1 MIGILGA
8 LDIEVAKL
16 YEELEGAQ
24 IEEAY
29 GYKYARGKLC
39 GRDVVIAKC
48 GVGKV
53 NAAVCAQTMVI
64 KYAPALIVN
73 SGVAGSLSRELDILD
88 IAVGRDVV
96 QHDFDTSACG
106 EPVGFIATV
115 ERIDLPCDEAASAAI
130 LAAAKALN
138 LNARLSRIASG
149 DQFIASRTRKEWIVD
164 TFGAAACEMEAG
176 AIAQVCFIAGIKC
189 AVIRAISDATDEA
202 HGMEFDQFA
211 VKAADNSVEVLKKF
225 LASSPL

>member
-16 YEELEGAQ
+16 YDELEGAVV
-24 IEEAY
+24 EEAY
-29 GYKYARGKLC
+29 GYRYARGKLC

-64 KYAPALIVN
+64 KYTPELIVN

-106 EPVGFIATV
+106 DPIGYVSTVGQVSF
-115 ERIDLPCDEAASAAI
+115 PCDEAASAAI
-130 LAAAKALN
+130 LHAAKALG
-138 LNARLSRIASG
+138 LIARLSRIASG
-149 DQFIASRTRKEWIVD
+149 DQFISSRARKEWIVD

-176 AIAQVCFIAGIKC
+176 AIAQVCYIAGVKC

-202 HGMEFDQFA
+202 HSMEFDQFA
-211 VKAADNSVEVLKKF
+211 VLAAENSVKVLKRALVF
-225 LASSPL
+225 GLL